1 MKTDADR
8 RAIIDKVRQQN
19 EIEYGPGA
27 RRAVQ
32 ALLSAGHPHPWT
44 YVYELTQNALDA
56 GARRVSWQIDDDA
69 VVFQHDGR
77 TALDEPHVRG
87 LASLGAST
95 KGLANVGFM
104 GVGFKSVFARFRTA
118 RVSGFG
124 FRFKFDVSSR
134 PGALGNSITHWFD
147 TLIPHWD
154 DDLYDT
160 DSGYTTTFR
169 LERPVVSDRSI
180 ADDLARISS
189 PEDPTPLAVLSL
201 RGLKQV
207 RVNDVRWDLS
217 ADGDAVSVSRHHGQ
231 NKSTWRWM
239 SFVSRYRPDDAAM
252 RQLLIVRQ
260 QTHEQVSDDGQRI
273 RREVVGLVPI
283 DRDGLPDPPQH
294 GLVYATLPT
303 QVQVPFGFHLQAD
316 WFVDIDR
323 QNLRDI
329 DNDAWQELIVRQVPE
344 IVRQFLVWLAT
355 QSDPARK
362 RGYRALCNPNNDYG
376 ILSKS
381 FQALRDH
388 LVHALSGEPVVPI
401 HGVGARRFQTPD
413 AVSRLPG
420 PLRRDFGR
428 HPHWRPDL
436 LFCRDLIDDELLST
450 GATKFATWLGW
461 GRDIDQDS
469 VPWPDKLPQWWDAL
483 SEDTRMEAL
492 FALWGAIKDLNW
504 NDAPVVPT
512 EAGTWVRMAH
522 IRWLN
527 ESAPTPSNPGGEV
540 IEKALVDLIPC
551 ATERVSSKIRT
562 RVERSDHEGVRWF
575 GSQRQDLK
583 LSSLVESVFSN
594 SEGKNDLRLVSLL
607 EWAMS
612 RGSSRND
619 LVPWVLTEQGAR
631 RPADALL
638 ADPFVE
644 GGVSRRRL
652 FPDVP
657 AIASDYARID
667 DSRAVR
673 FLEQLGVGGGVRL
686 VEIKNYVSR
695 YSSEVVGAELDID
708 SRSVRDANDQGY
720 TVFDYDFPFRLGSVV
735 FDELQNWLSI
745 EHSAL
750 RGKGNRVA
758 TSFFRY
764 SFSTRGRAGTA
775 AWVRSLQAHPWLLCT
790 DGQRRKPAEVLLAP
804 DPDYEDAPIAEI
816 HSPLADRL
824 KEEGVQFGSDVQE
837 SPAVRRLSRR
847 GADDMSDGE
856 LAILLRDAC
865 EQVESGHATRQDLL
879 KAINDV
885 RVRGVPL
892 TRVVQR
898 TGSGSGVRS
907 GLGDW
912 IVALDDVEETLATAV
927 SELPLSIHQTTTG
940 KQALGFLRDTWTKKP
955 EQVESIRSNLAA
967 AYRYVVE
974 DLEGDTMDTDEWHDG
989 RQHAH
994 VYGMGKW
1001 HALGPNLV
1009 VADIQS
1015 PLIRQL
1021 LPKDRIVVSSAHFGD
1036 GDSQVRRVARALG
1049 LGLLS
1054 EEVELSPGPRVEAPP
1069 CIDRLQVLI
1078 KVLSSLEDRSALRD
1092 IVFHEEILLQVG
1104 DTSHIINAYIF
1115 EDKLRLVGSP
1125 ITFGAFAA
1133 EQIVG
1138 HYRLGQRGNVIP
1150 YLTAALINLDDDESF
1165 RYNLQIL
1172 ADELGLEIPQDSN
1185 EQPSIEEAGQADY
1198 EGPDAQVSGDEPAGH
1213 ETAAEDEGADL
1224 PPDRPESQAGPR
1236 RDIAGPATGGGQST
1250 SRSSPFL
1257 DRSDP
1262 DSSATGS
1269 RSSGAA
1275 SRRRRAGD
1283 HFGLIVEHG
1292 RRDEHEPGTERS
1304 HGTQGAR
1311 QDDHKARQAVVDYE
1325 TRYGRTAREMPD
1337 ENPGFDVESVDRSA
1351 GGSSEVIRRIEIK
1364 GVRGRFEGDAS
1375 VVLSSRQFRDA
1386 IQHDDVG
1393 VEYWLYVVDSTET
1406 ESPRV
1411 FPIPWTQ
1418 YRASLRY
1425 GFYARVWAGAAE
1437 QPTGTN
1443 WSPDRDADHS

>member
-1 MKTDADR
+1 M
-8 RAIIDKVRQQN
+8 
-19 EIEYGPGA
+19 
-27 RRAVQ
+27 Q

-147 TLIPHWD
+147 TLLPHWD

-323 QNLRDI
+323 QNLRDVY
-329 DNDAWQELIVRQVPE
+329 NDAWQELIVRQVPE

-401 HGVGARRFQTPD
+401 QGVGARRFQTPD

-461 GRDIDQDS
+461 GRDIDRDS

-527 ESAPTPSNPGGEV
+527 ESAPTPSNPGGAV
-540 IEKALVDLIPC
+540 IEEALTNLLPGPN
-551 ATERVSSKIRT
+551 ERVSSNIRT
-562 RVERSDHEGVRWF
+562 RVGRSDHEGVSWF
-575 GSQRQDLK
+575 RVQRQDVK
-583 LSSLVESVFSN
+583 LSSLVESVFSD

-612 RGSSRND
+612 RGSRKD
-619 LVPWVLTEQGAR
+619 LVPWVLTNRGAR
-631 RPADALL
+631 RPDEALL
-638 ADPFVE
+638 ADPFVDA
-644 GGVSRRRL
+644 GVSRRMIYRDM
-652 FPDVP
+652 PV
-657 AIASDYARID
+657 IVEDYALID
-667 DSRAVR
+667 DGRSVVR
-673 FLEQLGVGGGVRL
+673 FLEQIGVCGRL
-686 VEIKNYVSR
+686 RLEERTEQFSR
-695 YSSEVVGAELDID
+695 YNNNMVAEKLGID
-708 SRSVRDANDQGY
+708 VKSVKLANDGGY
-720 TVFDYDFPFRLGSVV
+720 TVFDYEFPFR
-735 FDELQNWLSI
+735 FDQLTLTQLQNVLSV
-745 EHSAL
+745 EHGAL
-750 RGKGNRVA
+750 RRMGSRRAASYYYSGQVTPGRRGTSAWIRV
-758 TSFFRY
+758 
-764 SFSTRGRAGTA
+764 
-775 AWVRSLQAHPWLLCT
+775 LQVHPWLLCS
-790 DGQRRKPAEVLLAP
+790 DGQRRKPADALLEI
-804 DPDYEDAPIAEI
+804 DPDFEDAPIAKI
-816 HSPLADRL
+816 DPALADRL
-824 KEEGVQFGSDVQE
+824 QEEGVRFGSDVQK
-837 SPAVRRLSRR
+837 SSALRRLARR
-847 GADDMSDGE
+847 GAGDMSDDDLGT
-856 LAILLRDAC
+856 LLREAG
-865 EQVESGHATRQDLL
+865 EQVNSGDATKQDLL
-879 KAINDV
+879 EVLSAV
-885 RVRGVPL
+885 RLRGVPL
-892 TRVVQR
+892 LTHVAKRA
-898 TGSGSGVRS
+898 GSGSGMRS
-907 GLGDW
+907 DLGGW
-912 IVALDDVEETLATAV
+912 IVALDDVERSLSVAV
-927 SELPLSIHQTTTG
+927 ESLPLSIPETTTG
-940 KQALGFLRDTWTKKP
+940 RQALGFLREIWTKRP
-955 EQVESIRSNLAA
+955 QVESILGNLAA
-967 AYRYVVE
+967 AYRYVVD
-974 DLEGDTMDTDEWHDG
+974 DLEGDAMDTDEWHDE
-989 RQHAH
+989 RQHAY

-1021 LPKDRIVVSSAHFGD
+1021 LPKDRIIVSAAHLGD

-1054 EEVELSPGPRVEAPP
+1054 EEIELSPGPRVEAPP

-1092 IVFHEEILLQVG
+1092 IVFHENILLQVG
-1104 DTSHIINAYIF
+1104 DNNHIIDAYIF
-1115 EDKLRLVGSP
+1115 EDTLRLVGSP
-1125 ITFGAFAA
+1125 TTFGAFAA

-1150 YLTAALINLDDDESF
+1150 YLTVALINLDDDKSF

-1172 ADELGLEIPQDSN
+1172 ADELGLEVPKDSN
-1185 EQPSIEEAGQADY
+1185 EQPSIQEAGQADD
-1198 EGPDAQVSGDEPAGH
+1198 EEPGAQVSGDKSAGH
-1213 ETAAEDEGADL
+1213 ETAAEDETADL
-1224 PPDRPESQAGPR
+1224 PPDRPESQAGPH
-1236 RDIAGPATGGGQST
+1236 RDMAGPATGGGQST
-1250 SRSSPFL
+1250 SRSSPFG
-1257 DRSDP
+1257 DRSRG

-1269 RSSGAA
+1269 RSSGAS
-1275 SRRRRAGD
+1275 SRSGRAGD

-1311 QDDHKARQAVVDYE
+1311 QDDYKARQAVVDYE
-1325 TRYGRTAREMPD
+1325 TRYGRTAKEMPD

-1351 GGSSEVIRRIEIK
+1351 GESSEVIRRIEVK
-1364 GVRGRFEGDAS
+1364 GVRGRFERDAS

-1386 IQHDDVG
+1386 IQHDDAG

-1406 ESPRV
+1406 ERPRV

-1425 GFYARVWAGAAE
+1425 GFYARVWAGAVE